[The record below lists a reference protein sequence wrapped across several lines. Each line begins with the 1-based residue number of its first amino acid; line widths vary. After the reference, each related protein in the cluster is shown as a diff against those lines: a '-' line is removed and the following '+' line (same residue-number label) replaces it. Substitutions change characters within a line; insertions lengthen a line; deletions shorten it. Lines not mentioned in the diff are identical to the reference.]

1 MLKSKS
7 GIPAVPPEVFRI
19 SCSWM
24 ENTAMAFQFKTGV
37 LTVSDKGYAGLRID
51 ESGKAV
57 SSLLESSGFQVFF
70 SHTVPDRVDSIIRV
84 LTSWADEEKLSLIVT
99 TGGTGLSP
107 RDVTPQAT
115 EAVIDYAVPGI
126 GEAMRARSLSVTPHA
141 ILSRAVAGVRGTC
154 LIVNLPGSTRGALE
168 NLEVVLP
175 ALAHGLAKLAGD
187 TADCAGVDTGNTSP
201 PATAGSEKLKQ

>member
-1 MLKSKS
+1 
-7 GIPAVPPEVFRI
+7 
-19 SCSWM
+19 
-24 ENTAMAFQFKTGV
+24 MAFQFKTGV

-57 SSLLESSGFQVFF
+57 SALLESSGFRVFF
-70 SHTVPDRVDSIIRV
+70 RQTVPDRVDSIIQV

-126 GEAMRARSLSVTPHA
+126 SEAMRARSLSVTPHA

-187 TADCAGVDTGNTSP
+187 TADCAGVDTGNTGP
-201 PATAGSEKLKQ
+201 PVAAGSEKLKQ

>member
-1 MLKSKS
+1 
-7 GIPAVPPEVFRI
+7 
-19 SCSWM
+19 
-24 ENTAMAFQFKTGV
+24 MAFQFKTGV

-57 SSLLESSGFQVFF
+57 SALLESSGFPVIFRR
-70 SHTVPDRVDSIIRV
+70 TVPDRLDSIIRV

-115 EAVIDYAVPGI
+115 EEVIDYAVPGI
-126 GEAMRARSLSVTPHA
+126 GETMRARSLSVTPHA
-141 ILSRAVAGVRGTC
+141 MLSRAVAGVRGTC
-154 LIVNLPGSTRGALE
+154 LIINLPGSTRGALE

-175 ALAHGLAKLAGD
+175 ALTHGLAKLAGD
-187 TADCAGVDTGNTSP
+187 TADCAGTGPGETKCQ
-201 PATAGSEKLKQ
+201 TDVEFGELKQ